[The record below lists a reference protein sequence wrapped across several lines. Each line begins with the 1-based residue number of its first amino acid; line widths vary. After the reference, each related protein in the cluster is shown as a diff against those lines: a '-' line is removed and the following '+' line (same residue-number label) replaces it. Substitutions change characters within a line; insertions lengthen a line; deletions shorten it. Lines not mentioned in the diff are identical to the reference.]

1 MAAAN
6 YYTTIGDAW
15 NFIVNSHQKAGRD
28 FTFPTVL
35 ENMRQNGLLLS
46 KPPAIPLF
54 YPNMSQDAF
63 REFIFAMPIPA
74 DSILEQR
81 GAFQNNSTIPESGMF
96 PMGKDVFCILNMPYM
111 VRQLYFRNFFDVCY
125 VVEGNCT
132 FLFEG
137 ERASLHKGDVCIVS
151 PMAGHDLPLDSKC
164 ISLSFVV
171 RKSTFNT
178 LFGNLLTKQDLVSMF
193 FRNSL
198 YQPRR
203 ANYILLRTG
212 NDQELYATA
221 QELFCECNRTDDY
234 SNACGVGLLN
244 LFLARSLRAA
254 AGITLRHYENY
265 SGRDFNFA
273 LILQYIQ
280 QNYRTVTLS
289 SLADTFHFSKT
300 YLSKLIHKNM
310 GYSFTDMMRSVKM
323 AHAMDYLTNTSM
335 KVSEISDAVGYDSVD
350 HFSRTFRREYGVSPQ
365 QYRQMH
371 NAGFHVE
378 RNP

>member
-1 MAAAN
+1 MAN
-6 YYTTIGDAW
+6 YYTTIGAAW
-15 NFIVNSHQKAGRD
+15 DFIVKIHQKTGGE
-28 FTFPTVL
+28 TSFPSAL
-35 ENMRQNGLLLS
+35 ENMRRHGLLLS
-46 KPPAIPLF
+46 TPPSAPPF
-54 YPNMSQDAF
+54 YSNMDRDAF
-63 REFIFAMPIPA
+63 REYIFAMPISA
-74 DSILEQR
+74 DNILMQSGTFR
-81 GAFQNNSTIPESGMF
+81 DDPTIHEPGMF
-96 PMGKDVFCILNMPYM
+96 PVGKDVFCILNMPYM
-111 VRQLYFRNFFDVCY
+111 ERRLYFRDFFDVCY
-125 VVEGNCT
+125 MVEGECN

-137 ERASLHKGDVCIVS
+137 ERAALHEGDVCIVS
-151 PMAGHDLPLDSKC
+151 PMAGHDLPLGSKC
-164 ISLSFVV
+164 LCLSFVV

-221 QELFCECNRTDDY
+221 QELFCECNRADDY
-234 SNACGVGLLN
+234 ANACGVGLLN

-254 AGITLRHYENY
+254 VGITLRHYENY
-265 SGRDFNFA
+265 LGGDFNFA

-310 GYSFTDMMRSVKM
+310 GYSFTDMMRNVKM
-323 AHAMDYLTNTSM
+323 SRAMDYLVNTSM
-335 KVSEISDAVGYDSVD
+335 KISEISDAVGYDSVD
-350 HFSRTFRREYGVSPQ
+350 HFSRTFRRVYGASPQ
-365 QYRQMH
+365 QYRQK
-371 NAGFHVE
+371 E
-378 RNP
+378 RRL